1 MWGREL
7 ISLVGKTPLLG
18 LEQVAGDPSSDPWEE
33 QGLMGG
39 MGEVD
44 VRKLDNLQKE
54 RWSKALVKDPTRGR

>member
-39 MGEVD
+39 W
-44 VRKLDNLQKE
+44 E
-54 RWSKALVKDPTRGR
+54 R